1 MVLRKKEKNLF
12 LLIDQGVKEK
22 ESDLF
27 EMLF

>member
-12 LLIDQGVKEK
+12 LLIDQGVNKK

>member
-12 LLIDQGVKEK
+12 LLIDQGVNEK